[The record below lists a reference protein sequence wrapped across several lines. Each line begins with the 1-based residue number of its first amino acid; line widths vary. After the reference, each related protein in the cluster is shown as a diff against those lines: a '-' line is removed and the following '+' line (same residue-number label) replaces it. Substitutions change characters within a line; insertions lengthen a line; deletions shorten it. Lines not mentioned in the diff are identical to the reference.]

1 MASEWR
7 LWVDRTPRPGWA
19 NMAIDQTLL
28 ERASAGER
36 WLRLYG
42 WAPSCLSFGRH
53 EPATRRYD
61 ASRIAALG
69 LDVVRRPTGG
79 RAVWHGR
86 EVTYTVACPGGLGSL
101 RESYLEIHR
110 MLRDA
115 LRSLGVEADLAPRTT
130 ATRVDAGACFARPAG
145 GEIMVGGRKVVGSAQ
160 LRQGDALLQHGSI
173 LLGDDQTTVGA
184 VTRGP
189 AAPDLATPLRAIV
202 GTSLEEADLIAAV
215 SRAAVRRWEG
225 VWRRYDTPDE
235 IVASSDRHVA
245 RYRSREWT
253 WGV

>member
-1 MASEWR
+1 
-7 LWVDRTPRPGWA
+7 
-19 NMAIDQTLL
+19 MAIDQTLL

-110 MLRDA
+110 MLQDA
-115 LRSLGVEADLAPRTT
+115 LRSLGVEADLAPRTSAT
-130 ATRVDAGACFARPAG
+130 AVDAGACFARPAG

-189 AAPDLATPLRAIV
+189 ALSDLATPLQAIV
-202 GTSLEEADLIAAV
+202 GASLEEGDLIAAV
-215 SRAAVRRWEG
+215 SRAAARRWPG
-225 VWRRYDTPDE
+225 VWLRYESRDE
-235 IVASSDRHVA
+235 IVASSDRHA
-245 RYRSREWT
+245 PRYRSSEWT
-253 WGV
+253 WGA